1 MPALYEYYS
10 PQELTSLSRALQ
22 ASAAPK
28 PDELDYFV
36 SREYFVP
43 ELVDDI
49 EYRVKAGENG
59 VPHSAKFRAFD
70 TENAIGVRPG
80 VDTASGALQP
90 LGLRELFTEKDKL
103 TIRKADPDQW
113 RTQLAKAAVRTT
125 MGTVVRMER
134 GCVETVATS
143 KLTLANERGLTLTAD
158 WGRNPNRTITSI
170 TNPWSTPASSN
181 PLADFEA
188 WNTLLDT
195 EVDWLMNKYTF
206 GLLRRS
212 EAFLKLAS
220 VHMSGMP
227 DVVTREF
234 VNGQLAAYEV
244 GTIRI
249 YNAKYK
255 NDAGVE
261 VPILPNGQVIGM
273 PKGVGAAVWGV
284 TAEAM
289 DPENKLLRADWPG
302 LTTLHE
308 RTAQPKQDWVNTSA
322 IGMPVLADPDKTISI
337 KVTV

>member
-1 MPALYEYYS
+1 MPTVYDYYS
-10 PQELTSLSRALQ
+10 PQELTSLSRAIQ
-22 ASAAPK
+22 NSQNPK
-28 PDELDYFV
+28 PDEVDYFV

-43 ELVDDI
+43 EMVEDV
-49 EYRVKAGENG
+49 EYQVKAGENG

-80 VDTASGALQP
+80 ITASSGALQP

-113 RTQLAKAAVRTT
+113 RAKLAQAAVRTT
-125 MGTVVRMER
+125 NGTIVRMER
-134 GCVETVATS
+134 AAVETVRTG
-143 KLTLANERGLTLTAD
+143 KLTLANERGLTLEAD
-158 WGRNPNRTITSI
+158 WGRNVNRTISSI

-181 PLADFEA
+181 PLVDFEA

-212 EAFLKLAS
+212 SAFLNLATIQ
-220 VHMSGMP
+220 MSGMP

-234 VNGQLAAYEV
+234 INNQLSAYEV
-244 GTIRI
+244 GTIRV

-261 VPILPNGQVIGM
+261 TPILPNGVVLGL
-273 PKGVGAAVWGV
+273 PKAVGASVWGV
-284 TAEAM
+284 TAEAL

-302 LTTLHE
+302 MTTLHE
-308 RTAQPKQDWVNTSA
+308 RTAQPKQDWINTSA
-322 IGMPVLADPDKTISI
+322 IGMPVLAEPDKTIAI
-337 KVTV
+337 TVTA